1 MADIIMTLSLM
12 ERRTVQEV
20 RTTGQ
25 KLFWAGQDTH
35 AAHVLSAAMAYMRS
49 LAASALENDPCDITC
64 KQIAF
69 VMKDVH
75 QDILLLG
82 GLHLDRA
89 SCMGGPYLDKYD
101 LSFRGMMASTVSFAH
116 LHSKPHVVR
125 GPFAKPTKEGLILT
139 IHPCHADSLVS
150 I

>member
-1 MADIIMTLSLM
+1 MTDTIMTLSLM

-25 KLFWAGQDTH
+25 KLFWASQDTH

-49 LAASALENDPCDITC
+49 LAASALEKDPYDITC
-64 KQIAF
+64 KEIASIIQE
-69 VMKDVH
+69 VH

-101 LSFRGMMASTVSFAH
+101 LSFRGMMASTVSFA
-116 LHSKPHVVR
+116 SPASEVPQVVQGLLGMSTR
-125 GPFAKPTKEGLILT
+125 GRLAF
-139 IHPCHADSLVS
+139 HPY
-150 I
+150 